1 MGLVAVNRSPMKR
14 KAPTP
19 IPAKIRFQVL
29 ARDRYRCRWCAATG
43 PLELHHVRKRS
54 QGRDDKPENLLTLC
68 RFCHERTDRPYRKG
82 RLVVTPLPS
91 GDFHLEIVTKANKFA
106 PDPVAP

>member
-1 MGLVAVNRSPMKR
+1 MKR
-14 KAPTP
+14 TRMRRKPPTP
-19 IPAKIRFQVL
+19 IPAKTRWQVL
-29 ARDRYRCRWCAATG
+29 ARDRYRCRWCRSTG
-43 PLELHHVRKRS
+43 PIELHHVIKRS

-68 RFCHERTDRPYRKG
+68 GGPGGCHARTDAPYRAG
-82 RLVVTPLPS
+82 RLVVSPLPR